1 MLAASPT
8 RRRVVQTALAQRID
22 QLVECGWE
30 PVTTTETSA
39 SLQGRRPFSWWL
51 FLFVVIFFPFFGG
64 ILYLIFWLATSRA
77 TVFLHQEGE
86 QVHEAGDLWL
96 VRWQEAR
103 REAYVEQ
110 QRQIKE
116 RGFLAVMW
124 PHLLVFLGLL
134 ALWVW
139 FLRWY
144 F

>member
-1 MLAASPT
+1 MEAALA
-8 RRRVVQTALAQRID
+8 RRVD
-22 QLVECGWE
+22 ELVECGWE
-30 PVTTTETSA
+30 PQTTTETTA
-39 SLQGRRPFSWWL
+39 SLVGRRPFDWWL
-51 FLFVVIFFPFFGG
+51 FLFVVIFFPLFGG

-86 QVHEAGDLWL
+86 EVVAAGDLWL
-96 VRWQEAR
+96 VRVQEAR
-103 REAYVEQ
+103 REATVGE

-124 PHLLVFLGLL
+124 PKLLVFLPLL
-134 ALWVW
+134 FLWVW

>member
-1 MLAASPT
+1 MH
-8 RRRVVQTALAQRID
+8 TALAQRVD

-30 PVTTTETSA
+30 PQTTTETTA
-39 SLQGRRPFSWWL
+39 SLIGRRPFSWWL
-51 FLFVVIFFPFFGG
+51 FLLVIVFFPLFGG

-77 TVFLHQEGE
+77 TVFLHQEGDE
-86 QVHEAGDLWL
+86 VVAAGDLWL
-96 VRWQEAR
+96 VQIQEAR
-103 REAYVEQ
+103 REAHINE

-124 PHLLVFLGLL
+124 PQLLSFLVFLM
-134 ALWVW
+134 LWVA

>member
-1 MLAASPT
+1 
-8 RRRVVQTALAQRID
+8 VHTALAQRVD

-30 PVTTTETSA
+30 PQTTTETTA
-39 SLQGRRPFSWWL
+39 SLVGRRPFSWWL
-51 FLFVVIFFPFFGG
+51 FLLVIVFFPLFGG

-77 TVFLHQEGE
+77 TVFLHQEGDE
-86 QVHEAGDLWL
+86 VVAAGDLWL
-96 VRWQEAR
+96 VQIQEAR
-103 REAYVEQ
+103 REAHINE

-124 PHLLVFLGLL
+124 PQLIAFLVLMSF
-134 ALWVW
+134 WVV

>member
-1 MLAASPT
+1 M
-8 RRRVVQTALAQRID
+8 QTALAQRID

-39 SLQGRRPFSWWL
+39 SLHGRRPFSWWL

-64 ILYLIFWLATSRA
+64 VLYLIFWLATSRA

-86 QVHEAGDLWL
+86 TVHEAGDLWL
-96 VRWQEAR
+96 VRLQEAR
-103 REAYVEQ
+103 RDAFIEE

-124 PHLLVFLGLL
+124 PQLVAFLGLL
-134 ALWVW
+134 FLWVA